1 MCGRYSLAT
10 PASNDLRARFGLGE
24 TLEIRQRFNVAP
36 GDDIVA
42 VTTTKEG
49 DPRGDLLR
57 WGLVPFWAKDIKV
70 GYKMI
75 NARAE
80 TIGDK
85 PAFRDALTTR
95 RCLIVA
101 DGFYEWQTIP
111 DRKRKQPW
119 HVTRADGAPFAFAG
133 LWAIWHGGDGD
144 EPLRSATIITT
155 EANRTLADIHDRMPV
170 MLPDQAAEEAWL
182 DHDTPRELVHELL
195 VPLPDAL
202 TARRAVGP
210 AVSDARYD
218 GPECL
223 DDADPQ
229 ADGQG
234 DADAAAPT
242 LF

>member
-24 TLEIRQRFNVAP
+24 ALEVRRRFNVAP

-42 VTTTKEG
+42 VTTTKDGE
-49 DPRGDLLR
+49 PRGELLR
-57 WGLVPFWAKDIKV
+57 WGLVPFWAKDVKA

-80 TIGDK
+80 TVAEK
-85 PAFRDALTTR
+85 PAFRDALETR

-101 DGFYEWQTIP
+101 DGFYEWQQRGSHP
-111 DRKRKQPW
+111 PRRAKQPW

-155 EANRTLADIHDRMPV
+155 EANAVLADVHDRMPV

-182 DHDTPRELVHELL
+182 EHGTPRAAALDLL
-195 VPLPDAL
+195 VALPDAL

-210 AVSDARYD
+210 AVSDATYD
-218 GPECL
+218 GPDCL
-223 DDADPQ
+223 
-229 ADGQG
+229 
-234 DADAAAPT
+234 ADAEPDGGAEPT

>member
-1 MCGRYSLAT
+1 VCGRYSLAT
-10 PASNDLRARFGLGE
+10 PASNDLRARFALGE
-24 TLEIRQRFNVAP
+24 SLEIRQRFNVAP

-49 DPRGDLLR
+49 EPRGDLLR

-80 TIGDK
+80 TIADK

-101 DGFYEWQTIP
+101 DGFYEWQTMGSHP
-111 DRKRKQPW
+111 PRGRKQPW

-133 LWAIWHGGDGD
+133 LWAIWHGGDAD

-155 EANRTLADIHDRMPV
+155 EANRALADIHDRMPV
-170 MLPDQAAEEAWL
+170 ILTPSGEEPWL
-182 DHDTPRELVHELL
+182 HANEPPRGVIEGELKLTPVG
-195 VPLPDAL
+195 
-202 TARRAVGP
+202 TAVN
-210 AVSDARYD
+210 DARHD
-218 GPECL
+218 EPDCL
-223 DDADPQ
+223 DPPAE
-229 ADGQG
+229 
-234 DADAAAPT
+234 APAT